1 MVKFGYT
8 PDGRII
14 DVRDTFSAFNEP
26 SEPIPA
32 EITALTGITDEM
44 VAGHSIDEAAVN
56 AFVDDSVVLVI
67 AHNVDSIG
75 SFPNATGPSSSAR
88 RGHVPR
94 PRSSGGSTASME
106 RSSATF

>member
-32 EITALTGITDEM
+32 EIRALTGMTDEI
-44 VAGHSIDEAAVN
+44 VAGHKIDEATVN

-67 AHNVDSIG
+67 AHNSG
-75 SFPNATGPSSSAR
+75 SFPNATGPSSSGR
-88 RGHVPR
+88 RGHAPR